1 MSRWNSRALVQFCW
15 ETGETVARIKV
26 SYVNMA
32 PQGNVWMAVAKASE
46 TATNVNAFQTK
57 VVIQKN
63 KMRNA
68 LGSVDIYMYSSQFF
82 CLFFCWKST
91 KDPQTCSL

>member
-1 MSRWNSRALVQFCW
+1 MSRWYSRALVQFCW

-32 PQGNVWMAVAKASE
+32 PQGNVWMTVAKASE

-68 LGSVDIYMYSSQFF
+68 LGR
-82 CLFFCWKST
+82 CGENL
-91 KDPQTCSL
+91 